1 MDGYALP
8 LALAALAGA
17 SVVAV
22 SAYYIHR
29 RTLSDLIDFALAAID
44 RDPPDDDAD
53 DHRRRPRPD
62 PRSNSRSRSRPRS
75 RSAASLH
82 DLSPSLPEPDRRLSC
97 LAEGRLLLFA
107 VYTRIVVDG
116 GYRDY
121 CFCFVIDCFFSSA
134 ACSKIYIAAEMWICG
149 MHACMTG
156 LID

>member
-1 MDGYALP
+1 MEGYALP

-29 RTLSDLIDFALAAID
+29 RTLSDLFDFALAAID
-44 RDPPDDDAD
+44 RDPPDDDAAAAD
-53 DHRRRPRPD
+53 DHRRRPRPN
-62 PRSNSRSRSRPRS
+62 PRSRSRSRPRS

-97 LAEGRLLLFA
+97 LPEGRLLLLFA
-107 VYTRIVVDG
+107 VYTRIVVGG

-121 CFCFVIDCFFSSA
+121 CFCFVIVCFFRVLLVLKSTLPPK
-134 ACSKIYIAAEMWICG
+134 C
-149 MHACMTG
+149 
-156 LID
+156 